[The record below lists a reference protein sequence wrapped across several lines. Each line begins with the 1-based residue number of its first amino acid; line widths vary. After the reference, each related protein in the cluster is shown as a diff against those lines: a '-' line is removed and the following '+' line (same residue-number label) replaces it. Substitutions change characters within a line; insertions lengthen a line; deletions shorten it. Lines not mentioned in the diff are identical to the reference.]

1 MSECQQ
7 QQLVWH
13 RKCIKILSASD
24 IVKCIDNIERNFDL
38 YVLPIRSTVENEL
51 RNIINWE
58 WELNFRYFVL
68 FIKKNIISWNAE
80 TIEIITR
87 TINDSP
93 LDEKRSKKLWGKKHS
108 KKSWEKNTQKNYAEK
123 NVPKYYGEK
132 NGHENHGEK
141 NVVNENND

>member
-1 MSECQQ
+1 MRTEFSLLC
-7 QQLVWH
+7 
-13 RKCIKILSASD
+13 S
-24 IVKCIDNIERNFDL
+24 F
-38 YVLPIRSTVENEL
+38 Y
-51 RNIINWE
+51 
-58 WELNFRYFVL
+58 
-68 FIKKNIISWNAE
+68 KKNIISWNAE